1 MILLI
6 ICGSLSKDVLY
17 VHSDR
22 INITRHMKETINYVA
37 LDFQQE
43 IKKAKNISS
52 VDKGFELPDGRFFY
66 IGAVGYQCPKVL
78 FQPSLVRKGPRG
90 IMKKSTT

>member
-1 MILLI
+1 MIEE
-6 ICGSLSKDVLY
+6 
-17 VHSDR
+17 
-22 INITRHMKETINYVA
+22 NITRSIKETITYVA

-43 IKKAKNISS
+43 IKKTKIRFA